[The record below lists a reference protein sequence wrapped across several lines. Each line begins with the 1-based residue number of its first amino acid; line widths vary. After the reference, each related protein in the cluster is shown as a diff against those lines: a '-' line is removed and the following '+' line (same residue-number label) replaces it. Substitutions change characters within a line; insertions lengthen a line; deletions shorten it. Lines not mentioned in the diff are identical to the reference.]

1 MTLSPHKRHKIYIA
15 ATMGYGIGS
24 EDPDEI
30 VYYNKVK
37 DEMEKDISNWKMG
50 IKRTD

>member
-1 MTLSPHKRHKIYIA
+1 MILSTHRKHKIYIA

-24 EDPDEI
+24 EDPDELA
-30 VYYNKVK
+30 YYNMIKREIDK
-37 DEMEKDISNWKMG
+37 NQNIG